1 MRVLRLTIACA
12 VLAGAAFPA
21 AAQPAPTRQQI
32 EAMPPVQAAEALL
45 RQLPSQIREV
55 GPPPEWN
62 VGVDEIAFA
71 SLPRSSGNPGVC
83 EATVYRVALRPGDG
97 SEPARAADLQT
108 ENVFKV
114 VGPLDSEEFG
124 EAQSSALERTCAG
137 VGPVLTSFATQ
148 NAPRFFSLHGA
159 RFPTVPLLALQEAIR
174 TAQAGRYGRIECRE
188 SEGDGEH
195 SCGQAALAALLMDNL
210 RNLDVRALDL
220 EPLDAN
226 PREPERRHR
235 FRVEA
240 AFLSHPG
247 RSLAEWVLRMDV
259 GLAVTVA
266 GPTFTMERTQLMWSP
281 SLDVDEEPL
290 SLDSSE

>member
-12 VLAGAAFPA
+12 VLAGAALPA
-21 AAQPAPTRQQI
+21 AAQPAPTREQI
-32 EAMPPVQAAEALL
+32 EAMPPAQAAEALL

-71 SLPRSSGNPGVC
+71 SVARSSGNPGVC
-83 EATVYRVALRPGDG
+83 EATVYRVALRPVHG

-114 VGPLDSEEFG
+114 VGPLETEDFS
-124 EAQSSALERTCAG
+124 EAQFSALERTCAG

-159 RFPTVPLLALQEAIR
+159 RYPTVGLLALQHAIR
-174 TAQAGRYGRIECRE
+174 TAQAGRSGTIDCRQ
-188 SEGDGEH
+188 SGDEEHPCGE
-195 SCGQAALAALLMDNL
+195 AALAAL
-210 RNLDVRALDL
+210 RLDTLISMEIQALAL
-220 EPLDAN
+220 EPLDADS
-226 PREPERRHR
+226 RELERRHR

-240 AFLSHPG
+240 HF
-247 RSLAEWVLRMDV
+247 LAEPGQSASQWVLRMDV
-259 GLAVTVA
+259 GLVVSLE
-266 GPTFTMERTQLMWSP
+266 GPTFALERTQLIWSQ
-281 SLDVDEEPL
+281 SIDVSDELPPPDLNE
-290 SLDSSE
+290 